1 MGLGD
6 RVLVSDYLGET
17 TAAMLVLK
25 NEEEQL
31 IKEIGA
37 ALESHKAEEARLI
50 SERFDCLRNLGN
62 AISQYTSVR
71 LTNCLKS
78 EGRDDKKILDFFRS
92 FSYAAYHLVIPA
104 RVMAA
109 RSYLVAKFQ
118 TFSLLTGM
126 VEDMSDFRER
136 LKKVIFTI
144 ICTLMT
150 EDVYMS
156 CLDDQGFPDRVKI
169 RLVYDLLFLWDT
181 GTDPHLIQH
190 MPAMERLWQARDA
203 APPSFGTLDGNSELL
218 RITMDMGGDW
228 REFLVDQSADEETQW
243 ALEEFLFGLSYEEI
257 NALRA
262 KLKHRGISAVSYD
275 EIHSFLGAN
284 PAYKIASGSDPQAIY
299 EFYVDRRE
307 AAHFRGRIS
316 QPGPRKTLEELYMK
330 YRIARTSNLEFQKDA
345 KVSPWERRGGTAAG

>member
-1 MGLGD
+1 
-6 RVLVSDYLGET
+6 
-17 TAAMLVLK
+17 MLVIK

-31 IKEIGA
+31 IKEIEA
-37 ALESHKAEEARLI
+37 ALESRKAEEARLI
-50 SERFDCLRNLGN
+50 SERFDCLRNLGD
-62 AISQYTSVR
+62 AISRYPSVR
-71 LTNCLKS
+71 LTHCLKP
-78 EGRDDKKILDFFRS
+78 EGRDDKKILDFFCA
-92 FSYAAYHLVIPA
+92 FSRASYHLVIPA
-104 RVMAA
+104 RAMAA

-118 TFSLLTGM
+118 TFSLLAGL
-126 VEDMSDFRER
+126 VEDKDMEDFRER
-136 LKKVIFTI
+136 LKKIIFSI

-156 CLDDQGFPDRVKI
+156 CLDDPGFSDQVKI
-169 RLVYDLLFLWDT
+169 RLIYDLLFLWET
-181 GTDPHLIQH
+181 GTDPRLIQH

-218 RITMDMGGDW
+218 RITMDMGKDW
-228 REFLVDQSADEETQW
+228 QEFLVDQSADEETQW

-262 KLKHRGISAVSYD
+262 KLNHCGASAVNHE
-275 EIHSFLGAN
+275 EIRSFLGAD
-284 PAYKIASGSDPQAIY
+284 PAYRIASGSDPQAIY

-330 YRIARTSNLEFQKDA
+330 YRIART
-345 KVSPWERRGGTAAG
+345 